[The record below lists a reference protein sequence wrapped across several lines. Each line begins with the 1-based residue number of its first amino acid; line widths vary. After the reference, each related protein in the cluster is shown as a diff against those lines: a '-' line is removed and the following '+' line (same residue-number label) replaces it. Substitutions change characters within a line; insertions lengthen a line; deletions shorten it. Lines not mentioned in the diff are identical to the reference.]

1 MGNFRVSLRSSRSLT
16 QKKNIR
22 VSSLHVDLNQ
32 LFLQALENPKNLL
45 DSVQL
50 FQLFTFPYCIV
61 GPTSMYIYTQV
72 QCVLLIVFNNKNQ
85 GFSLFS
91 LFTWYQ
97 SLGRKKPFSDRV
109 SFRSPSPS
117 SKAFWSTV
125 SLSENPHRRQKTLT
139 ASDFPAK
146 SFSDTDHTIKCAR
159 RRSSILC

>member
-1 MGNFRVSLRSSRSLT
+1 MGNLRVSLRSSRSLT

-72 QCVLLIVFNNKNQ
+72 QCVLLLVFNNKNQ

-91 LFTWYQ
+91 LFTVFFIQ
-97 SLGRKKPFSDRV
+97 SGKK
-109 SFRSPSPS
+109 
-117 SKAFWSTV
+117 
-125 SLSENPHRRQKTLT
+125 
-139 ASDFPAK
+139 
-146 SFSDTDHTIKCAR
+146 DHDVQNYTSYIKQN
-159 RRSSILC
+159 IFLIYIYIHVYMHTYIHTYTHTMW